1 MATERLV
8 GQKSEKTEMKPYF
21 RLLRPSQWIKNTFVF
36 APLVFSKH
44 LFDPLYFLTALK
56 GFVAFCFVSSA
67 VYIVNDLFDIDED
80 RAHPIKRNRPLA
92 SGAIEPPTARI
103 AAVLLIAAAALVSLG
118 LSQNFYLILLIYFGL
133 QFLYSLIFKKIA
145 ILDVFIIASGF
156 MLRVLAGALV
166 IDVLVS
172 HWIIL
177 CTMFLSLF
185 LAMAKRRGELV
196 LFQKSEASSERRV
209 LEQYDVAF
217 LDSTMMITA
226 SGMAIS
232 YALYTVAERTVNV
245 FGTEYLIFTTI
256 FVLFG
261 IFRYLF
267 LVMRKNMGE
276 NSVVIILKDMPM
288 FINLCLWFLSCVL
301 IIYH

>member
-1 MATERLV
+1 
-8 GQKSEKTEMKPYF
+8 MKHYI

-44 LFDPLYFLTALK
+44 LFDLPYFLTALK
-56 GFVAFCFVSSA
+56 GFAAFCIVSSV
-67 VYIVNDLFDIDED
+67 VYIINDLFDINED
-80 RAHPIKRNRPLA
+80 RAHPVKKRRPLA
-92 SGAIEPPTARI
+92 SGAITRN
-103 AAVLLIAAAALVSLG
+103 AAIIVAGLLLLIAAFVCLG
-118 LSQNFYLILLIYFGL
+118 LDRNFDLILLLYFGL
-133 QFLYSLIFKKIA
+133 QFLYSLILKKIA

-196 LFQKSEASSERRV
+196 LFQKSDATSERKV
-209 LEQYDVAF
+209 LEHYDVAF

-261 IFRYLF
+261 IFRYLY

>member
-1 MATERLV
+1 
-8 GQKSEKTEMKPYF
+8 MKHYF

-44 LFDPLYFLTALK
+44 LFSVPYLLIAFK
-56 GFVAFCFVSSA
+56 GFVAFCIVSSA
-67 VYIVNDLFDIDED
+67 VYIINDIFDIHED
-80 RAHPIKRNRPLA
+80 RGHPVKRGRPLA
-92 SGAIEPPTARI
+92 SGAVRVPSAI
-103 AAVLLIAAAALVSLG
+103 VLVGILLVLASLLCLG
-118 LSQNFYLILLIYFGL
+118 LDQNFRLILLLYLLL
-133 QFLYSLIFKKIA
+133 QFLYSIVLKKIA

-172 HWIIL
+172 QWIIL

-185 LAMAKRRGELV
+185 LAMAKRRGEIV
-196 LFQKSEASSERRV
+196 LFQQAEATSERRV

-276 NSVVIILKDMPM
+276 NSVVIILKDKPM
-288 FINLCLWFLSCVL
+288 FINLCLWFLACVL

>member
-1 MATERLV
+1 
-8 GQKSEKTEMKPYF
+8 MKHLF
-21 RLLRPSQWIKNTFVF
+21 HLLRPSQWIKNLFVF

-44 LFDPLYFLTALK
+44 LFEPRFFFTALT
-56 GFVAFCFVSSA
+56 GFVAFCLVSSA

-80 RAHPIKRNRPLA
+80 RAHPVKKTRPIA
-92 SGAIEPPTARI
+92 SGAVSARTGVAT
-103 AAVLLIAAAALVSLG
+103 AAVLVVVSAILSSRLEPSFALVLF
-118 LSQNFYLILLIYFGL
+118 LYLLI
-133 QFLYSLIFKKIA
+133 QFFYSLALKRVA

-156 MLRVLAGALV
+156 MLRVLAGAFV
-166 IDVLVS
+166 IGVLIS
-172 HWIIL
+172 QWIVL
-177 CTMFLSLF
+177 CTLFLSLF

-196 LFQKSEASSERRV
+196 LFQKSEGTSERKV
-209 LEQYDVAF
+209 LEHYDVAF

-232 YALYTVAERTVNV
+232 YALYTVAERTVSV

-261 IFRYLF
+261 IFRYLY
-267 LVMRKNMGE
+267 LVMRKDMGE
-276 NSVVIILKDMPM
+276 NSVVIILKDAPM
-288 FINLCLWFLSCVL
+288 FINLCLWFLSCVF

>member
-1 MATERLV
+1 MNHYL
-8 GQKSEKTEMKPYF
+8 

-44 LFDPLYFLTALK
+44 LFDPPLLFAALK
-56 GFVAFCFVSSA
+56 GFISFCIISSA
-67 VYIVNDLFDIDED
+67 VYVINDIFDKEADA
-80 RAHPIKRNRPLA
+80 AHPLKRNRPIA
-92 SGAIEPPTARI
+92 SE
-103 AAVLLIAAAALVSLG
+103 AVSIPAAALLSAALIGIASFVCFSLPLG
-118 LSQNFYLILLIYFGL
+118 FQLVLGSYLVL
-133 QFLYSLIFKKIA
+133 QLLYSMTLKKIV

-156 MLRVLAGALV
+156 MLRVLAGAEV
-166 IDVLVS
+166 IDVVIS

-185 LAMAKRRGELV
+185 LALAKRRGEIA
-196 LFQKSEASSERRV
+196 LFQQTESRSERKV
-209 LEQYDVAF
+209 LQEYDVNF
-217 LDSTMMITA
+217 LDGTMMITS

-232 YALYTVAERTVNV
+232 YALYTVAERTVTA
-245 FGTEYLIFTTI
+245 FGTDYLIFTTI

-267 LVMRKNMGE
+267 LVMKKNMGE
-276 NSVVIILKDMPM
+276 NSVVIIFRDRPM
-288 FINLCLWFLSCVL
+288 FINLCLWFLSCVI

>member
-1 MATERLV
+1 
-8 GQKSEKTEMKPYF
+8 MKKYF
-21 RLLRPSQWIKNTFVF
+21 QLLRPSQWIKNTFVF

-44 LFDPLYFLTALK
+44 LFDIDWFFLALR
-56 GFVAFCFVSSA
+56 GFVAFCIVSSA
-67 VYIVNDLFDIDED
+67 VYIINDIFDKNAD
-80 RAHPIKRNRPLA
+80 RAHPFKKNRPIA
-92 SGAIEPPTARI
+92 SGSVSISSAIFI
-103 AAVLLIAAAALVSLG
+103 SVALVGVGGLLSFSLDLG
-118 LSQNFYLILLIYFGL
+118 FRLILLSYFVL
-133 QFLYSLIFKKIA
+133 QFCYSVALKRIA

-156 MLRVLAGALV
+156 MLRVLGGAML
-166 IDVLVS
+166 INVLVS

-185 LAMAKRRGELV
+185 VALAKRRGEIV
-196 LFQKSEASSERRV
+196 LSERSESPSQRKV
-209 LEQYDVAF
+209 LAQYDTPF
-217 LDSTMMITA
+217 LDGTMMITA

-232 YALYTVAERTVNV
+232 YALYTVADRTVNV
-245 FGTEYLIFTTI
+245 FGTDYLIFTTI

-276 NSVVIILKDMPM
+276 NSVAIILKDVPM
-288 FINLCLWFLSCVL
+288 FVDLCLWFLSCVL

>member
-1 MATERLV
+1 MR
-8 GQKSEKTEMKPYF
+8 QYF

-44 LFDPLYFLTALK
+44 LFDSQLFGVALK
-56 GFVAFCFVSSA
+56 GFISFSLISSV
-67 VYIVNDLFDIDED
+67 VYIVNDILD
-80 RAHPIKRNRPLA
+80 READAAHPVKKNRPIA
-92 SGAIEPPTARI
+92 SGNVSTLAALAMGAILVL
-103 AAVLLIAAAALVSLG
+103 AASPLALSLPVGFQLVLLSYLV
-118 LSQNFYLILLIYFGL
+118 L
-133 QFLYSLIFKKIA
+133 QILYSVGLKKIV

-156 MLRVLAGALV
+156 MLRVLGGAEV
-166 IDVLVS
+166 INVMIS

-185 LAMAKRRGELV
+185 LALAKRRGEIM
-196 LFQKSEASSERRV
+196 LFQQHEGASGRTV
-209 LEQYDVAF
+209 LQHYDVNF
-217 LDSTMMITA
+217 LDSAMVVTS

-232 YALYTVAERTVNV
+232 YALYTVAERTVNA
-245 FGTEYLIFTTI
+245 FGSDNLIFTTI

-267 LVMRKNMGE
+267 LVMRMNMGE
-276 NSVVIILKDMPM
+276 NSVAIILKDRPM
-288 FINLCLWFLSCVL
+288 FINLCLWFLSCVA